1 MCSRSVLGK
10 LLAAWVGPVFFGLV
24 CLLTAGPV
32 AAKTDFPPV
41 DFPPIEPPSA
51 CLTADDPETDWGGA
65 CLSDSQGAVPPWVE
79 YGRQVEESSRLAAL
93 EFGFAGEQTN
103 RYDGSTY
110 FSVVD
115 IDLPGNFDL
124 PVRLVRYLDVS
135 LQPQDRIQPYDTRL
149 GGAGNWDVDV
159 PWMAATYPQSTGWN
173 DQRCS
178 QGSVPP
184 LTMGPHGRFRRA
196 QVWQGIDIHMPGEEA
211 RRAMGLESGV
221 PLPSSGGPYRL
232 TSRQR
237 DVFSCIPM
245 QSGLAGEGFRMTTRE
260 GVHYDF
266 DVAVDRTAS
275 KLVRPLKSNGQW
287 LPHYLERDH
296 FYLLASR
303 IEDRHGNTVEI
314 DYNSFGQPTRI
325 SASDGREITLDYTNG
340 RLTSATANHRTW
352 QYQYQD
358 GELTRVELP
367 DGSHWTYSYS
377 GSLKPSAPEAWEDL
391 VLPWCMGLPAKV
403 DAQYTLT
410 ATHPAGAQAKF
421 EFSNRRHY
429 RTGVHATEC
438 LAYGQ
443 GEDAVYELLVPHY
456 FDVMSLVVKTVSGP
470 GLEPASWSYDYGLTY
485 ATLWGSHT
493 EPAQYPCS
501 NSQECQQDK
510 SVTITRPDG
519 SHTVERYGVVY
530 RHNAGRLLERQRLP
544 AGSSTAVRSEQIT
557 YLDEQD
563 VAGQPFYENYGTVL
577 GSVGD
582 PITAQVRPMVQSSL
596 TQEGTTYTRI
606 IDAFDS
612 LAREKQATESNTMG
626 ASRQVET
633 IHHDNLDLWVLGQV
647 DKISMDG
654 VVAEQTSYT
663 TATAQPWKHWRFG
676 RLDWT
681 REYNSDGILKKQ
693 TDGNNHSTRPSQ
705 WHRGVPGHIK
715 YADDHVITAV
725 IDDNGWITS
734 TTDELGATT
743 RHQYDGMGRL
753 VRTIHPPD
761 VGVTWEDTV
770 HTFEYI
776 DQPEYGLPAGHWR
789 LTRSVGRER
798 TVTHYDG
805 LWRPVVEEHFDSTDR
820 AGTLSQT
827 VNRYDVLG
835 REAFRSWPLDS
846 VVDYT
851 TTSQGQHSSYDALDR
866 VTARSVDTELGTLT
880 TLTGYLSGS
889 RVRVTDP
896 KGHITQTTYQ
906 TYAEPVLEHPL
917 EITFAK
923 GSPTE
928 VTTNIVRDVFGH
940 PLSMIQY
947 GSDQGQNLS
956 VTHTFGYDAHHQ
968 LCRHTGPETATT
980 AYGHDGAGN
989 LAWKAEGLTQS
1000 SGCPP
1005 ESGLPGS
1012 SKIRYQYDAR
1022 DRLTAELYPTG
1033 TGDKHFDYLP
1043 NGLLETATRSAA
1055 GGQPGS
1061 AWTYQW
1067 FNRGLLKSE
1076 TLAIDGHQFTLN
1088 HGYNSEGHP
1097 DSMSYP
1103 SGRTISFSPNG
1114 LGQPTRL
1121 GSHAT
1126 NIRHAPNGQP
1136 QSLAYGNGIEA
1147 HFSYNTRQ
1155 LRSQTVY
1162 SLAGSPLVHRS
1173 LEYDPN
1179 GNLGAITDMASSSGC
1194 AVVDTI
1200 FCSRFEA
1207 AGDDGSDSRS
1217 FVYDELDRLLEVINP
1232 IRQDQ
1237 FSYDP
1242 LGNLR
1247 SASDL
1252 GSWTYDSHNRIQKRT
1267 QGSNTFNYSWD
1278 TRGNLL
1284 HDGQRSYSW
1293 NRANELTADGDGGQY
1308 AHDANGWRVWQKRG
1322 SGAAIYSIY
1331 DQQQRLVVRYDAQTG
1346 TQTDFVHLGSRPIAR
1361 IEGNQTTYIHPD
1373 YQNSPLIETSP
1384 SATITRQPVYLGYG
1398 QTDAEGTS
1406 EIPGYTGATMDAETG
1421 QTYLGARYLYQNRFT
1436 SPDPAALDPARP
1448 SGLNRYAYADNNPM
1462 RYVDP
1467 DGRFPVDT
1475 FVDVGFVIWD
1485 VGSFLGASAAAGV
1498 GWATGNE
1505 ALMSAGLEGMGETGT
1520 NLGIDAAAAV
1530 TPYLAAPV
1538 ARLGVKGVK
1547 TVSKSVDDL
1556 SRAASASD
1564 RGGLTAA
1571 GRALQKH
1578 GSRKGSA
1585 FPSVRGTPRTIN
1597 RQGQDIVDDILT
1609 SPGATT
1615 TQRHHARFGDV
1626 IEVRAPDG
1634 RGVRY
1639 SPDRKFL
1646 GFLEP
1651 KR

>member
-1 MCSRSVLGK
+1 
-10 LLAAWVGPVFFGLV
+10 
-24 CLLTAGPV
+24 
-32 AAKTDFPPV
+32 
-41 DFPPIEPPSA
+41 
-51 CLTADDPETDWGGA
+51 
-65 CLSDSQGAVPPWVE
+65 
-79 YGRQVEESSRLAAL
+79 
-93 EFGFAGEQTN
+93 
-103 RYDGSTY
+103 
-110 FSVVD
+110 
-115 IDLPGNFDL
+115 
-124 PVRLVRYLDVS
+124 
-135 LQPQDRIQPYDTRL
+135 
-149 GGAGNWDVDV
+149 
-159 PWMAATYPQSTGWN
+159 
-173 DQRCS
+173 
-178 QGSVPP
+178 
-184 LTMGPHGRFRRA
+184 
-196 QVWQGIDIHMPGEEA
+196 MP
-211 RRAMGLESGV
+211 
-221 PLPSSGGPYRL
+221 
-232 TSRQR
+232 
-237 DVFSCIPM
+237 
-245 QSGLAGEGFRMTTRE
+245 
-260 GVHYDF
+260 
-266 DVAVDRTAS
+266 
-275 KLVRPLKSNGQW
+275 
-287 LPHYLERDH
+287 
-296 FYLLASR
+296 
-303 IEDRHGNTVEI
+303 
-314 DYNSFGQPTRI
+314 
-325 SASDGREITLDYTNG
+325 
-340 RLTSATANHRTW
+340 
-352 QYQYQD
+352 
-358 GELTRVELP
+358 
-367 DGSHWTYSYS
+367 
-377 GSLKPSAPEAWEDL
+377 
-391 VLPWCMGLPAKV
+391 
-403 DAQYTLT
+403 
-410 ATHPAGAQAKF
+410 
-421 EFSNRRHY
+421 
-429 RTGVHATEC
+429 
-438 LAYGQ
+438 
-443 GEDAVYELLVPHY
+443 
-456 FDVMSLVVKTVSGP
+456 
-470 GLEPASWSYDYGLTY
+470 
-485 ATLWGSHT
+485 
-493 EPAQYPCS
+493 
-501 NSQECQQDK
+501 
-510 SVTITRPDG
+510 
-519 SHTVERYGVVY
+519 
-530 RHNAGRLLERQRLP
+530 
-544 AGSSTAVRSEQIT
+544 
-557 YLDEQD
+557 
-563 VAGQPFYENYGTVL
+563 
-577 GSVGD
+577 
-582 PITAQVRPMVQSSL
+582 
-596 TQEGTTYTRI
+596 
-606 IDAFDS
+606 
-612 LAREKQATESNTMG
+612 
-626 ASRQVET
+626 
-633 IHHDNLDLWVLGQV
+633 
-647 DKISMDG
+647 
-654 VVAEQTSYT
+654 
-663 TATAQPWKHWRFG
+663 
-676 RLDWT
+676 
-681 REYNSDGILKKQ
+681 
-693 TDGNNHSTRPSQ
+693 
-705 WHRGVPGHIK
+705 
-715 YADDHVITAV
+715 
-725 IDDNGWITS
+725 
-734 TTDELGATT
+734 
-743 RHQYDGMGRL
+743 
-753 VRTIHPPD
+753 
-761 VGVTWEDTV
+761 
-770 HTFEYI
+770 
-776 DQPEYGLPAGHWR
+776 
-789 LTRSVGRER
+789 
-798 TVTHYDG
+798 
-805 LWRPVVEEHFDSTDR
+805 
-820 AGTLSQT
+820 
-827 VNRYDVLG
+827 
-835 REAFRSWPLDS
+835 
-846 VVDYT
+846 
-851 TTSQGQHSSYDALDR
+851 
-866 VTARSVDTELGTLT
+866 
-880 TLTGYLSGS
+880 
-889 RVRVTDP
+889 
-896 KGHITQTTYQ
+896 
-906 TYAEPVLEHPL
+906 
-917 EITFAK
+917 
-923 GSPTE
+923 
-928 VTTNIVRDVFGH
+928 
-940 PLSMIQY
+940 
-947 GSDQGQNLS
+947 
-956 VTHTFGYDAHHQ
+956 
-968 LCRHTGPETATT
+968 
-980 AYGHDGAGN
+980 
-989 LAWKAEGLTQS
+989 
-1000 SGCPP
+1000 
-1005 ESGLPGS
+1005 
-1012 SKIRYQYDAR
+1012 

-1103 SGRTISFSPNG
+1103 SGRTISFSPNS

-1126 NIRHAPNGQP
+1126 HIRHAPNGQP

-1147 HFSYNTRQ
+1147 HISYNTRQ

-1162 SLAGSPLVHRS
+1162 SLAGSLLVHRS

-1547 TVSKSVDDL
+1547 TVSRSEERRGGTEGSCWVWGDVVISRRHTSWPRDWSSDVCSSDLLGASAAAGVGWATGNEALMSAGLEGMGETGTNLGIDAAAAVTPYLAAPVARLGVKGVKTVSKSVDDL